1 MPVFEQDDLPDLIDR
16 QVLFPRRH
24 DRGPWEGFARE
35 TDSALR
41 HPPEHEGLLELRDRP
56 GVGEVRGN
64 RVEGKGKHAPA
75 VQIIAVAEV
84 AVLEEDLPAFPRS
97 EEHTSE
103 LQSLAYLVCRL

>member
-1 MPVFEQDDLPDLIDR
+1 MPVFEQDDFPNLIDR

-24 DRGPWEGFARE
+24 DRGPWEGFTRKA
-35 TDSALR
+35 DSTLR
-41 HPPEHEGLLELRDRP
+41 DAPEHEGLLELRDRP
-56 GVGEVRGN
+56 GVREVRRN

-84 AVLEEDLPAFPRS
+84 AVLEEDLRS

-103 LQSLAYLVCRL
+103 LQSLTNL